1 MKPPC
6 KYSVGQR
13 VEILVADFAV
23 SGFPLAWTAGTV
35 TDVCEMPG
43 GLSHFILVR
52 LDNDGR
58 LRCVSTRDVEER
70 IRALS

>member
-43 GLSHFILVR
+43 GGCRTSSWSDWIT
-52 LDNDGR
+52 GG
-58 LRCVSTRDVEER
+58 
-70 IRALS
+70 